1 MIFGLYFIMYQL
13 MIAVYSALTAFVLYL
28 IVPLIC
34 SIPPFVVG
42 FFLLI
47 RVVYADRSASLRNGE
62 QH

>member
-13 MIAVYSALTAFVLYL
+13 MFAVYSVLTAFVIYL
-28 IVPLIC
+28 IVPPIC
-34 SIPPFVVG
+34 SIPPFAVG

-47 RVVYADRSASLRNGE
+47 RVMGADRSTQLRNGE